1 MNPPVG
7 CAQYRFPIM
16 AVTLEISPEN
26 EAALKAQAQV
36 LGLTLEQW
44 LINVAEQLLPAPQ
57 SISHLQSTNPE
68 EWARQ
73 FDSWVRSHDPNTPLS
88 PMKLSAATA
97 FIRTVSEPCWWIRMF
112 SRAATPASPLRGG
125 RQCHQATDVTRRNPY
140 IVPRNL
146 VEFWVVATRPAS
158 QNGLGMSVAAASGEL
173 TRIKRLFE
181 PLPELPTIF
190 PVWQSLV
197 IRHAIS
203 GKPAHDARLVAAMQ
217 AHGIRSVLTFNR
229 TDFYRFPGI
238 EVFDPFETAPIG

>member
-73 FDSWVRSHDPNTPLS
+73 FDSWVRSHDPNTPVLS
-88 PMKLSAATA
+88 D
-97 FIRTVSEPCWWIRMF
+97 E
-112 SRAATPASPLRGG
+112 
-125 RQCHQATDVTRRNPY
+125 
-140 IVPRNL
+140 
-146 VEFWVVATRPAS
+146 
-158 QNGLGMSVAAASGEL
+158 
-173 TRIKRLFE
+173 
-181 PLPELPTIF
+181 
-190 PVWQSLV
+190 
-197 IRHAIS
+197 AIS
-203 GKPAHDARLVAAMQ
+203 RDSIYSDG
-217 AHGIRSVLTFNR
+217 F
-229 TDFYRFPGI
+229 
-238 EVFDPFETAPIG
+238 